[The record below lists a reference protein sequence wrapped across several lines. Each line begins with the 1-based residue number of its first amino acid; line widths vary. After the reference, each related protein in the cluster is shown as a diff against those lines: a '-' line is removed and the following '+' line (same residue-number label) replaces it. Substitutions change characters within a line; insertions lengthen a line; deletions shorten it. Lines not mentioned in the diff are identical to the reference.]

1 MRQPYFTV
9 MLTIRITGDNL
20 QAARRLLGW
29 SLQKTATRSGVNWL
43 TLRKYESAGDYYP
56 PATVGALNRVVDAL
70 EGAGIRFDANGA
82 RLDRATPTIKPAVL
96 NDGATA

>member
-82 RLDRATPTIKPAVL
+82 HLDRAAPASSTVIE
-96 NDGATA
+96 NAGAAA

>member
-82 RLDRATPTIKPAVL
+82 HLDRTAPTSTVIASE
-96 NDGATA
+96 GAAA